1 MADRRARG
9 ERRPETFD
17 FLGFTHY
24 CRKTRTGGFGLGR
37 KTDSEAGYP
46 HLETAQGAPPRA
58 DARRRPRDGAMV
70 GEGGQRMAELL
81 RRADQ
86 FPGPW
91 RLRTA
96 SGVYLAQDLASAV
109 PADTHD
115 DSRCS
120 PPRRGAI
127 LAPCAGQAPLA
138 CRAVCRQPPKVGA
151 VCVNAHVR
159 ICAGG
164 PGQPGSLPRR
174 CAVMRTC
181 GSACSSRRPPA
192 TSSCCC
198 AARPASV
205 RPGACRGGL
214 FRRYSG

>member
-1 MADRRARG
+1 MTLTVGRISTRRQVNGSMATAAPAAAIPSPIQLSSIGHSLWERAITM
-9 ERRPETFD
+9 PMVTS
-17 FLGFTHY
+17 
-24 CRKTRTGGFGLGR
+24 GG
-37 KTDSEAGYP
+37 
-46 HLETAQGAPPRA
+46 
-58 DARRRPRDGAMV
+58 ARRRPRDGAMV

-86 FPGPW
+86 FPGPS

-96 SGVYLAQDLASAV
+96 SGVYLAQDLAPAV
-109 PADTHD
+109 PADTDD

-120 PPRRGAI
+120 PPPRGAI

-138 CRAVCRQPPKVGA
+138 YRAICRQPPKVGA

-174 CAVMRTC
+174 CAVTRMSA
-181 GSACSSRRPPA
+181 SAC
-192 TSSCCC
+192 
-198 AARPASV
+198 
-205 RPGACRGGL
+205 
-214 FRRYSG
+214 